1 MLSKQAVMDYQ
12 KIYKQTFGEEISYE
26 EAERQGIRLLRLFKV
41 IYKPIP
47 KDWLIQNQKG
57 GEQKNYGKTEV

>member
-26 EAERQGIRLLRLFKV
+26 EAERQGIRLLRLFRI
-41 IYKPIP
+41 IYRPIP
-47 KDWLIQNQKG
+47 KGWPSQIQKG
-57 GEQKNYGKTEV
+57 GEQ